1 MKLIVLSTLISTTIF
16 TQLGLADATLKS
28 CSAKKIQQMEITR
41 RAHDGSASSKSYR
54 KHSKRTDSGNSQLKA
69 ERIDEWLWKNC
80 RSYSEEMR
88 SIEQQYM

>member
-1 MKLIVLSTLISTTIF
+1 MKLIVLSTLISATLF
-16 TQLGLADATLKS
+16 SPLGCADATLKS

-41 RAHDGSASSKSYR
+41 RAHNGSVSSKKSGG
-54 KHSKRTDSGNSQLKA
+54 HSKRSSSSSPQLKA
-69 ERIDEWLWKNC
+69 DQIDEWLWKNC

>member
-1 MKLIVLSTLISTTIF
+1 MKFIVLSTIISTTLF
-16 TQLGLADATLKS
+16 APLGFADATLKS

-41 RAHDGSASSKSYR
+41 RGHSSTSRATKR
-54 KHSKRTDSGNSQLKA
+54 GRHSKASTSTSPQVKA
-69 ERIDEWLWKNC
+69 DQIDEWLWKNC

>member
-1 MKLIVLSTLISTTIF
+1 MKLFVFSTIISTTLLAPLSF
-16 TQLGLADATLKS
+16 ADATLKS
-28 CSAKKIQQMEITR
+28 CSAKKIQQMEMTR
-41 RAHDGSASSKSYR
+41 RAHDGSASGKSHR
-54 KHSKRTDSGNSQLKA
+54 SHSKRADTGNSQLKA